1 MPTQQEKSCFHC
13 LSPIPE
19 NTAVHGKINGQ
30 AEIFCCSGCLGVSQW
45 ISEEGLDRYYQVRTS
60 APKADNLRLSQYT
73 SFDLPEIYQKYT
85 TLDTAGYRQ
94 IDLGVEGIHC
104 AACMWLIEKSLEK
117 QPGVKVAEGN
127 ASTFTLHLVWD
138 DNQNK
143 LSTLLVAI
151 AMLGYQ
157 PQLSRDTD
165 QQARYDAIRRTS
177 LKRLAFSGLG
187 MMQVMMYSVALY
199 VGAWQGMSPTMTAFF
214 QWVSFFLTTPIF
226 IYSGFPFIQSA
237 IQAIRVKH
245 LNMDVP
251 VAVAIT
257 LAYFFSVYHLLKG
270 QGEVFFDS
278 VVMFIF
284 FLSASRYLEM
294 MGRYKALIRTA
305 KNTATLPEVVSVAD
319 KKSLSATITPTPI
332 DSIQVNDLLLV
343 SAGESIAVDG
353 TVLLGQ
359 STVNEALLTGESH
372 PISKT
377 SQDKVLA
384 GSINQ
389 EQTLLIQANAIGQQ
403 TTLSETKRLLAS
415 AQTQKP
421 AIQKVTDRLAGYIV
435 AFILLSTATSFAV
448 WQWVIQADNA
458 FEIALSVLVA
468 TCPCALSLAV
478 PTAYAAASNV
488 LAYQRLFI
496 KNNAVIDIIPKLSK
510 VLFDKTGTL
519 TTEDIQVTDTQTYTE
534 STVSQVLTLAAVLE
548 RHIHHPIAKAF
559 SIYDSKDYSLDN
571 QQIISGQGVQGEIN
585 GVTYLLGKAALIS
598 QACQLSLND
607 EGVYLCR
614 GKAPNAQLIAQFTLS
629 DKLSVYAKTAI
640 EALQKN
646 QLPIAIASG
655 DSHPRVQRI
664 AETLG
669 ITHYRAEQLPTDK
682 LNWVKSLQK
691 QKQQVMMVGD
701 GINDAPVLAAADVS
715 LAVRGASALSQSHA
729 DIVLLNNDLR
739 KISSLFRIAGT
750 TRRIIR
756 QNLTW
761 AITYNLLAVPVAI
774 LGYLP
779 PWIAALGMSL
789 SSLVVLGNA
798 LRIYWIK

>member
-1 MPTQQEKSCFHC
+1 MSVQQEKSCFHC
-13 LSPIPE
+13 LSPIPD
-19 NTAVHGKINGQ
+19 NTAVNGEINGKT
-30 AEIFCCSGCLGVSQW
+30 ESFCCSGCLGVCQW
-45 ISEEGLDRYYQVRTS
+45 INEEGLDRYYQVRTS
-60 APKADNLRLSQYT
+60 APKADNLRLAQYA

-85 TLDTAGYRQ
+85 SVDTAGNRQ

-138 DNQNK
+138 DEQSK
-143 LSTLLVAI
+143 LSKLLVAI

-157 PQLSRDTD
+157 PHLSRDTD
-165 QQARYDAIRRTS
+165 QQARYDAMRRKS

-226 IYSGFPFIQSA
+226 IYSGFPFIHSA
-237 IQAIRVKH
+237 IQAVRAKH

-257 LAYFFSVYHLLKG
+257 LAYCFSVYHLLKG

-319 KKSLSATITPTPI
+319 SKSLSASLTPTPI
-332 DSIQVNDLLLV
+332 DSVQVNDLLLV
-343 SAGESIAVDG
+343 AAGESIAVDG
-353 TVLLGQ
+353 TVILGQ

-372 PISKT
+372 PISK
-377 SQDKVLA
+377 SPQDKVLA

-389 EQTLLIQANAIGQQ
+389 EQTLLIQTDAVGQQ

-421 AIQKVTDRLAGYIV
+421 SIQKVTDRLAGYIV
-435 AFILLSTATSFAV
+435 AFILLSTASSFAV
-448 WQWVIQADNA
+448 WQWVIHADNA

-496 KNNAVIDIIPKLSK
+496 KNNAVIDIIPRLSK
-510 VLFDKTGTL
+510 LLFDKTGTL
-519 TTEDIQVTDTQTYTE
+519 TTEDIQITDTQTYADY
-534 STVSQVLTLAAVLE
+534 SVSRVLTLAAVLE

-559 SIYDSKDYSLDN
+559 SAHDTANDLLTN

-585 GVTYLLGKAALIS
+585 GISYLLGKATLIS
-598 QACQLSLND
+598 QACQLSLSD
-607 EGVYLCR
+607 EGVYLCQ
-614 GKAPNAQLIAQFTLS
+614 GKAPNARLIARFSLS
-629 DKLSVYAKTAI
+629 DKLSVYASKAI
-640 EALQKN
+640 KKLQQN
-646 QLPIAIASG
+646 QLPIAIVSG
-655 DSHPRVQRI
+655 DSLPRVQRI
-664 AETLG
+664 ADILG
-669 ITHYRAEQLPTDK
+669 ITSYRAEQLPADK
-682 LNWVKSLQK
+682 LNWVKSLQ
-691 QKQQVMMVGD
+691 QQQLQVMMIGD

-715 LAVRGASALSQSHA
+715 LAVRGASALSQSQA

-739 KISSLFRIAGT
+739 KIPTLFRIAGA

-756 QNLTW
+756 QNLSW
-761 AITYNLLAVPVAI
+761 AIAYNLLAVPVAI

-779 PWIAALGMSL
+779 PWVAALGMSI